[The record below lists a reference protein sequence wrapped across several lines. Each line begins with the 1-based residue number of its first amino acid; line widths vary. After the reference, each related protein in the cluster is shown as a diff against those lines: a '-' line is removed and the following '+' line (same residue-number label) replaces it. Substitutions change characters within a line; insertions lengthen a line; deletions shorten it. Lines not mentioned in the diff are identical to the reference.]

1 MQKKKKKRK
10 KKKKKGKKL
19 EIGTTLEL
27 SSTSPHVYFHNL
39 LWQILSVCFSSTHL
53 LVSHICCFTIYILG
67 FPGGSDGKESTCNA
81 GDLGSIPE
89 LGRSP
94 GGGHGNSF
102 QYSCLEHPHGQRSLE
117 GYSPWGHKSSD
128 TTERISTYI
137 LRGNSESLLWLS
149 LNQSLKILISPKFR
163 LYILESTVSN
173 YSVTTQHIYVWV
185 LTARIPRHQI
195 RISKS
200 HQFM

>member
-1 MQKKKKKRK
+1 M
-10 KKKKKGKKL
+10 
-19 EIGTTLEL
+19 
-27 SSTSPHVYFHNL
+27 
-39 LWQILSVCFSSTHL
+39 
-53 LVSHICCFTIYILG
+53 
-67 FPGGSDGKESTCNA
+67 PG
-81 GDLGSIPE
+81 

-137 LRGNSESLLWLS
+137 LVGNSESLLWLS

-163 LYILESTVSN
+163 FYILESRVSK

-185 LTARIPRHQI
+185 LTVRIPRHQI

-200 HQFM
+200 HQFMQVSTLTPQMMSSVLFCSDTLFFVRCNAYALPTQQT

>member
-1 MQKKKKKRK
+1 MC
-10 KKKKKGKKL
+10 
-19 EIGTTLEL
+19 I
-27 SSTSPHVYFHNL
+27 STISCDKFIVFAFHQLICWYHIYVVL
-39 LWQILSVCFSSTHL
+39 LY
-53 LVSHICCFTIYILG
+53 IYILG

-81 GDLGSIPE
+81 GDLGSIPG